1 VKTHLEAMMTEDVR
15 ETVRAYL
22 LGDVLAG
29 ESPENLTDDLPLRTS
44 GIIDSMGTIRLTS
57 FLEERFGIRIQ
68 AHETGVE
75 NFDTVNA
82 IVAFVESKL
91 A

>member
-1 VKTHLEAMMTEDVR
+1 MAQDVR
-15 ETVRAYL
+15 DKVRAFL
-22 LGDVLAG
+22 LEDVLAG

-44 GIIDSMGTIRLTS
+44 GIIDSMGVIRLTG
-57 FLEERFGIRIQ
+57 FLESTFGIRVE

-75 NFDTVNA
+75 NTDTVNA

-91 A
+91 S